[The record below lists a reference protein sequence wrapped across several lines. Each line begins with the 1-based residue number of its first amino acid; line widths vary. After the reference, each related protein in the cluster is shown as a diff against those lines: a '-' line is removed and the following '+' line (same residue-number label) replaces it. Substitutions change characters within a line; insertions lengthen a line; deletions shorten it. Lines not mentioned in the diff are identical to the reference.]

1 MKDSW
6 KQWILDYSKDKEW
19 KKRIHDWAN
28 NFRAGD
34 YAPTSGAT
42 KVVATNQKQKSKRN
56 QWGW

>member
-1 MKDSW
+1 MS
-6 KQWILDYSKDKEW
+6 LDTERASEDIKDKEW